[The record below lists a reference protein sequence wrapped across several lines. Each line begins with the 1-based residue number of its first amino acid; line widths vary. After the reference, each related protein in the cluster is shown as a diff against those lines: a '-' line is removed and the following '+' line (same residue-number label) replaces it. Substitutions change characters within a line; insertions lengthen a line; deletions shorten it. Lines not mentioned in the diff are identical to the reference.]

1 MTSLYLFCLAV
12 GGPVLAWILFA
23 GLGADSLDGIGGD
36 GIGDGGLDGIGDGGL
51 DGIGGDGHGGS
62 DGIMSVIPLS
72 SVAFV
77 MTFFGATGLAF
88 GSVGASVVFAFV
100 MAVTIGVGA
109 GVVNSAAF
117 SWLRRNS
124 ASSDVSSRELEGSIA
139 TVILPVDTHHRGRIV
154 VNVAGAREQMT
165 ASPADGTSMGVGDK
179 VVIVRMSGGVAL
191 VASLDAAL
199 GTGHEID

>member
-23 GLGADSLDGIGGD
+23 GLGGESLDGIGGD
-36 GIGDGGLDGIGDGGL
+36 GIGGEGLE
-51 DGIGGDGHGGS
+51 GIGGDGLGADGHGG

-88 GSVGASVVFAFV
+88 GSVGASVVFTFV
-100 MAVTIGVGA
+100 MAVIIGLGS
-109 GVVNSAAF
+109 GVINSAAF

-124 ASSDVSSRELEGSIA
+124 TSSDVTDRELEGSIA
-139 TVILPVDTHHRGRIV
+139 TVALPIDSSHRGRII

-165 ASPADGTSMGVGDK
+165 ASPVDGTSMGKGDK
-179 VVIVRMSGGVAL
+179 VVIVKVSGGVAL

-199 GTGHEID
+199 GPGYEAD